1 MINNSPTNQIGP
13 EALHDHKTAGEVDSR
28 RARQVPGGSEALWSV
43 MAPDTRYAQLAMNL
57 H

>member
-28 RARQVPGGSEALWSV
+28 RARQVPGGSEALWLV